1 MCTWPRVL
9 AGVERRK
16 ERKERRKRGGEESE
30 EKEEENRGSGGRVEN
45 REIKAGEEEKKIMKN
60 SEAGEEGRGNVENR
74 LEWRARSGRWIKES
88 RDTAFGG

>member
-1 MCTWPRVL
+1 
-9 AGVERRK
+9 
-16 ERKERRKRGGEESE
+16 
-30 EKEEENRGSGGRVEN
+30 
-45 REIKAGEEEKKIMKN
+45 MKN

>member
-1 MCTWPRVL
+1 MEAEAEWRTEKLKR
-9 AGVERRK
+9 ARRK
-16 ERKERRKRGGEESE
+16 
-30 EKEEENRGSGGRVEN
+30 
-45 REIKAGEEEKKIMKN
+45 KKIMKN

>member
-1 MCTWPRVL
+1 MCTWPRIL

-45 REIKAGEEEKKIMKN
+45 REIKAGEEEKKK
-60 SEAGEEGRGNVENR
+60 
-74 LEWRARSGRWIKES
+74 
-88 RDTAFGG
+88 